1 MGLLDSIVG
10 MNEIMQKIDMKHI
23 FAMTIIA
30 LAAIL
35 TSLPTHAHEYYADGF
50 TVVHP
55 WGEASD
61 RAARDAPIFMTIES
75 ISKNDRLLSAYTSL
89 ADRVELRAGADT
101 SAPPLASIAI
111 IAGKDMAF
119 KADQAHLLLKG
130 LKAPL
135 EWGRNYSMGLK
146 FERAGVINVLVS
158 VGAH

>member
-1 MGLLDSIVG
+1 
-10 MNEIMQKIDMKHI
+10 MQKIDIKKI
-23 FAMTIIA
+23 VATAMIA
-30 LAAIL
+30 LTAIL
-35 TSLPTHAHEYYADGF
+35 TSSPTHAHEYYADGF

-111 IAGKDMAF
+111 IAGQDMAF